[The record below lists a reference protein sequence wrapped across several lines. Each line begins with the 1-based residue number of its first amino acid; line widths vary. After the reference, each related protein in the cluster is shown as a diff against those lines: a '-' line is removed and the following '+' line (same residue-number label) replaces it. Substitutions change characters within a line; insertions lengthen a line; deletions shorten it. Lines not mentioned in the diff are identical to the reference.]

1 MCPNPALRRYR
12 VLMSTPS
19 RQPQRL
25 EYFHGIETAMAEM
38 TTTRRQRPL
47 DDLSTCLLAA
57 TVTAAFRLVFERW
70 IAEGTTPDRLWPE
83 VDEAMR
89 LVLQL

>member
-1 MCPNPALRRYR
+1 MRRYR